1 MALLDI
7 LKKGKKTAGDFIL
20 RISSSVLTTLANQVV
35 LLPLLAYIFDAEEYG
50 LILTLF
56 GIKNIISGTLG
67 NSLYSTR
74 LIVNNRYEEEGKI
87 GDFNLLITISAI
99 LSAVVVAVVAFFIKG
114 VHPVIWLLLMPVV
127 MIYTLNAYFTVWYPV
142 KLQFKKSF
150 VHSMVVSV
158 GTIIGAGLV
167 YITKL
172 WPLAYLASGIAGLC
186 FILAKTKIFQEG
198 FKKTD
203 LMGTTA
209 GKWGVLM
216 LTTLLVNVITYLD
229 RLILYPL
236 LGAEAVST
244 FSTASYFGKALS
256 VVAMPVA
263 SVMLGYYAQRNFKMN
278 TKRFWM
284 INGVCLVMLVA
295 FTGFSLLLGKPVTG
309 LLFPKLIDDA
319 APYVFIANV
328 SCAVAA
334 LVQIIQSAAMRYAK
348 TYWQLV
354 IQIVY
359 FVIYFGVGLILI
371 KTNGLMGFCIASL
384 IANCSR
390 MALQLAIGHFAVGGN
405 NDSDKET

>member
-7 LKKGKKTAGDFIL
+7 LKKGKKTAGDFLL

-35 LLPLLAYIFDAEEYG
+35 LLPLLAYIFDEAEYG

-74 LIVNNRYEEEGKI
+74 LIVNNRYEEEGKT
-87 GDFNLLITISAI
+87 GDFNLLITISTL
-99 LSAVVVAVVAFFIKG
+99 LSAVAVAVVSFFFKG
-114 VHPVIWLLLMPVV
+114 VSPVIWLLLVPVV
-127 MIYTLNAYFTVWYPV
+127 MIYTLNAYLTVWYPV

-172 WPLAYLASGIAGLC
+172 WPLAYLASGVAGLC
-186 FILAKTKIFQEG
+186 FILVKTKIFKEG

-203 LMGTTA
+203 LMGTTV

-216 LTTLLVNVITYLD
+216 LTTLLVNVVTYLD

-256 VVAMPVA
+256 IVAMPVA

-278 TKRFWM
+278 TKRFWT
-284 INGVCLVMLVA
+284 INGVCLLMLVA
-295 FTGFSLLLGKPVTG
+295 FAGFSLLLGKPVTG

-334 LVQIIQSAAMRYAK
+334 LVQIVQSAAMRYAK

-359 FVIYFGVGLILI
+359 FVIYFGVGLIMI

-384 IANCSR
+384 IANCAR
-390 MALQLAIGHFAVGGN
+390 MIMQLVIGHFAVGGN
-405 NDSDKET
+405 NDPDKET

>member
-1 MALLDI
+1 MALSRLWN
-7 LKKGKKTAGDFIL
+7 KGKRTLSDFIL

-35 LLPLLAYIFDAEEYG
+35 LLPLLAYIFDGEAYG

-56 GIKNIISGTLG
+56 SIKNIISGTLG
-67 NSLYSTR
+67 GALYSTR
-74 LIVNNRYEEEGKI
+74 LIVNSHYEEEGKT
-87 GDFNLLITISAI
+87 GDFNLLIAISAI
-99 LSAVVVAVVAFFIKG
+99 LSAVALAAVAFFVKG
-114 VHPVIWLLLMPVV
+114 VSPIIWLLLVPVV
-127 MIYTLNAYFTVWYPV
+127 MIYTLNAYLTVWYPV

-150 VHSMVVSV
+150 IHSMVVSV

-167 YITKL
+167 YVTKL
-172 WPLAYLASGIAGLC
+172 WPLAYLTTGIAGLW
-186 FILAKTKIFQEG
+186 FLFSKTKILGEG

-203 LMGTTA
+203 LMGTTV

-216 LTTLLVNVITYLD
+216 LTTLLVNVVTYLD

-278 TKRFWM
+278 RKRFWT
-284 INGVCLVMLVA
+284 INGVCLVMLAA
-295 FTGFSLLLGKPVTG
+295 FTGFSLLLGKTVTG
-309 LLFPKLIDDA
+309 WLFPKLIDDA

-334 LVQIIQSAAMRYAK
+334 LVQIVQSAAIKYAK

-354 IQIVY
+354 VQIV
-359 FVIYFGVGLILI
+359 FFAVYFGTGIILI
-371 KTNGLMGFCIASL
+371 KFNGLRGFCIASL
-384 IANCSR
+384 IANCTR
-390 MALQLAIGHFAVGGN
+390 MTMQIIIGHSALRGGREP
-405 NDSDKET
+405 SEKE

>member
-7 LKKGKKTAGDFIL
+7 LKKGKKTAGDFLL

-35 LLPLLAYIFDAEEYG
+35 LLPLLAYIFDEAEYG

-74 LIVNNRYEEEGKI
+74 LIVNARYDEEGKT
-87 GDFNLLITISAI
+87 GDFNLLITIAAL
-99 LSAVVVAVVAFFIKG
+99 LSAVAVVAASFFFKG
-114 VHPVIWLLLMPVV
+114 VSPVIWLLLVPVV
-127 MIYTLNAYFTVWYPV
+127 MIYTLNAYLTVWYPV

-158 GTIIGAGLV
+158 GTLIGAALV
-167 YITKL
+167 YFTKL
-172 WPLAYLASGIAGLC
+172 WPLAYLASGVAGLC
-186 FILAKTKIFQEG
+186 FILAKTKIFSEG

-203 LMGTTA
+203 LMGVTV
-209 GKWGVLM
+209 GKWSVLIV
-216 LTTLLVNVITYLD
+216 TTLLVNVVTYLD

-278 TKRFWM
+278 TKRFWT
-284 INGVCLVMLVA
+284 INGVCLLMLVA
-295 FTGFSLLLGKPVTG
+295 FAGFSLLLGKPVTG

-334 LVQIIQSAAMRYAK
+334 LVQIVQSAAMRYAK

-359 FVIYFGVGLILI
+359 FVIYFGVGLIMI

-390 MALQLAIGHFAVGGN
+390 MVLQLAIGHFAVGGN